1 MVGIYTRFLLGWS
14 IFRGYISFRECT
26 NLGEYF
32 GTFSKHRRSKSKIWF
47 SSFLW
52 PKKIRHG
59 IGDLTAPPLG
69 DGVSWSETGPE
80 ELVRI
85 FVDS

>member
-1 MVGIYTRFLLGWS
+1 MYH
-14 IFRGYISFRECT
+14 
-26 NLGEYF
+26 LGEYF
-32 GTFSKHRRSKSKIWF
+32 WNFFQASKKQIQDLVFEFS
-47 SSFLW
+47 LD
-52 PKKIRHG
+52 KKIRHG